1 MNNNNNGRKDKGKAG
16 RGRSRILFIKQF
28 IENIEKTSYK
38 ELKVAVVDREEWSS
52 IEIIE
57 SI

>member
-38 ELKVAVVDREEWSS
+38 ELKVAVVDREE
-52 IEIIE
+52 
-57 SI
+57 